1 MPDSHI
7 IAQTHRYTHTSLYYT
22 IAGTIS
28 TLLAAA
34 NCLPLFRRITSENL
48 HNVKKNLS
56 FIGLNY
62 HSIEFLFLIYVYRKS
77 PRIWKGEKN
86 IFLSEMQKL

>member
-7 IAQTHRYTHTSLYYT
+7 ITQTHRYTHTSLYYT

-34 NCLPLFRRITSENL
+34 NCLPLFRRITSENS
-48 HNVKKNLS
+48 HNVKK
-56 FIGLNY
+56 I
-62 HSIEFLFLIYVYRKS
+62 
-77 PRIWKGEKN
+77 
-86 IFLSEMQKL
+86 